1 MICKFDKAVY
11 IRKKLWAIAISAIGL
26 IAMFT
31 TLLSGGEILLF
42 AFETV
47 VFVLPL
53 ARIWHYTVGKKNNT
67 VTIYD
72 DAIVIDEGN
81 NDFVVPQRIRVV
93 VQKIDKLSISKNK
106 IEIRGRLNATTYK
119 NDDIGNGQTAVL
131 QGYCFMREY
140 DHDSTICERLTAME
154 RML

>member
-1 MICKFDKAVY
+1 MICGFDKTIY
-11 IRKKLWAIAISAIGL
+11 IRKKLWAVAISAAGL
-26 IAMFT
+26 IAMMA
-31 TLLSGGEILLF
+31 TLLSGGEILLV
-42 AFETV
+42 AIETV
-47 VFVLPL
+47 IFVLPL
-53 ARIWHYTVGKKNNT
+53 ARIWHYIVGKKNNT

-106 IEIRGRLNATTYK
+106 IEIRGHLNATIYK
-119 NDDIGNGQTAVL
+119 NDDVKNGQTAVL

-140 DHDSTICERLTAME
+140 DHDNTICERLTAME